1 MSRFQAAVLALLGLI
16 ACAVFVWVGLVAWFL
31 IGQAPASGG
40 QVAAS
45 APAPAPVAIETVEP
59 TSTQIVVPTA
69 TPLLPTPTPLS
80 PTATSTQ
87 VVADTPTPSV
97 AQPTAPPVSAPP
109 EQNFETAQ
117 VINVVDGDTIDVLL
131 NGAEYRVRY
140 ILVDTPETK
149 HPTKGVQ
156 PFGPEASEANRQ
168 MVEGQTVYLEKD
180 VSNTDR
186 YDRLLRYVYLPDGR
200 MVNEELLRLGLAQ
213 VATFPPDVKYVDRF
227 TAVQR
232 EAQAAGVGL
241 WGATPVAEPT
251 AASGIVSPSED
262 SATGDGNRVTIIAL
276 NKRDEYVTLRN
287 GGAAAVDLSGW
298 RLLSEKGD
306 QNCALGGV
314 IGPGE
319 TLRVWALASDAGQG
333 GFNCGF
339 TENIWNNSD
348 PDAAVLFNAGDAVV
362 ARME

>member
-1 MSRFQAAVLALLGLI
+1 MYKMTKLIVLGLALLPAL
-16 ACAVFVWVGLVAWFL
+16 ACGQGKPAAVATLPPL
-31 IGQAPASGG
+31 PALTTTP
-40 QVAAS
+40 AAVRL
-45 APAPAPVAIETVEP
+45 PEI
-59 TSTQIVVPTA
+59 TA
-69 TPLLPTPTPLS
+69 TPLPPTPT
-80 PTATSTQ
+80 STR
-87 VVADTPTPSV
+87 VVPDTPTPPPAVVPSEMTPI
-97 AQPTAPPVSAPP
+97 PTDTPPPVEVIPIATDAPPPATTPPAPGL
-109 EQNFETAQ
+109 EAAQ
-117 VINVVDGDTIDVLL
+117 VSNVVDGDTIDVLL
-131 NGAEYRVRY
+131 NGVEYRVRY

-186 YDRLLRYVYLPDGR
+186 YNRLLRYVYLTDGR
-200 MVNEELLRLGLAQ
+200 MVNKELLRLGLAQ

-227 TAVQR
+227 LAVQR

-241 WGATPVAEPT
+241 WGAQAIAEPT
-251 AASGIVSPSED
+251 ATPNVSPSE
-262 SATGDGNRVTIIAL
+262 STPVQGGSVVIVGL
-276 NKRDEYVTLRN
+276 NKRAEYADLRN
-287 GGAAAVDLSGW
+287 DGATAVELTGW

-333 GFNCGF
+333 GYNCGF
-339 TENIWNNSD
+339 GGNIWNNSERD
-348 PDAAVLFNAGDAVV
+348 PAVLFDAAGAVV
-362 ARME
+362 SRLE

>member
-1 MSRFQAAVLALLGLI
+1 MSRFQAAVLVLLGLI
-16 ACAVFVWVGLVAWFL
+16 ACAVFALVGVAGL
-31 IGQAPASGG
+31 LLMGQAPASGG
-40 QVAAS
+40 QAAAS
-45 APAPAPVAIETVEP
+45 PPTPAPVAVETVEP
-59 TSTQIVVPTA
+59 THTQVAPTPTTLPPTA
-69 TPLLPTPTPLS
+69 TLLPSTSTPLP

-87 VVADTPTPSV
+87 VVADTPTATAPSP
-97 AQPTAPPVSAPP
+97 AQPVAPPPMPP
-109 EQNFETAQ
+109 EQNLEMAQ

-131 NGAEYRVRY
+131 NGVEYRVRY

-168 MVEGQTVYLEKD
+168 MVSGQTVYLEKD

-200 MVNEELLRLGLAQ
+200 LVNEELLRLGLAQ

-227 TAVQR
+227 RAVQG

-241 WGATPVAEPT
+241 WGAAPD
-251 AASGIVSPSED
+251 VSPPENTVIGS
-262 SATGDGNRVTIIAL
+262 GNSVAIVDL
-276 NKRDEYVTLRN
+276 NKRAEYVDLHN

-306 QNCALGGV
+306 QNCTLGGV

-319 TLRVWALASDAGQG
+319 TLRVWALASDAAQG
-333 GFNCGF
+333 GYSCGF

-348 PDAAVLFNAGDAVV
+348 PDAAVLFDAGGAVV
-362 ARME
+362 SRME